1 MIYRLLNL
9 ESGEIFNAS
18 STYSRKRT
26 WILSGWVQLERSQ
39 LVIHRGILIILHNI
53 KLSKYPYSQLIY
65 SSPVEV
71 QPERILIPRKKGS
84 A

>member
-39 LVIHRGILIILHNI
+39 LVIHRGILVILYNI
-53 KLSKYPYSQLIY
+53 KLPKYPYSQLTD
-65 SSPVEV
+65 SSLVEV
-71 QPERILIPRKKGS
+71 QPEKILIPRKKGS